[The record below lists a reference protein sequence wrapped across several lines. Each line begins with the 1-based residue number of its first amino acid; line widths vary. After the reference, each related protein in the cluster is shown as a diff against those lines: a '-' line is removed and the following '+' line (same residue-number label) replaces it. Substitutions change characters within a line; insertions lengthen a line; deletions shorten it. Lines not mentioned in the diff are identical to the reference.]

1 MFQDL
6 SDAFDKDTIY
16 NLYLFYTKASNY
28 LLNLNSFGGSYLWHD

>member
-6 SDAFDKDTIY
+6 SDDFDEDTIC

-28 LLNLNSFGGSYLWHD
+28 WI